1 MGAVQLSIILALALL
16 LLIDS
21 SRAAASLLLGG
32 LCCLVPN
39 LLFARRFFSYRYAR
53 QLKQVVQAFYRGE
66 VFKMVLIGLLSIFV
80 FVTVRIEPLFFFL
93 GFIVAQVTLWVGSG
107 MYLSKQVSKQ
117 NVVHS

>member
-1 MGAVQLSIILALALL
+1 MGAVQLSIILALAL

-39 LLFARRFFSYRYAR
+39 LLFAHRFFSYRYAR

-80 FVTVRIEPLFFFL
+80 FVTVRIEPIFFFL
-93 GFIVAQVTLWVGSG
+93 GFIVAQVTLWVGS
-107 MYLSKQVSKQ
+107 SVWFTKRCAVRS
-117 NVVHS
+117 